1 MAGTNIFGQL
11 MTALTAQ
18 GATPSM
24 ITAAFTAV
32 GSALNTT
39 AAQVNQKLTA
49 LAALCDNPVAYAASA
64 PAIINDV
71 KVSSPVNIRGSFLSW
86 RHCGIRR
93 ARCKWRRPS
102 SRSSCR
108 YKVGT

>member
-1 MAGTNIFGQL
+1 

-71 KVSSPVNIRGSFLSW
+71 EGLVAGKYPGVVPLLETLRNPTSALQVAQTIQQIELQ
-86 RHCGIRR
+86 
-93 ARCKWRRPS
+93 
-102 SRSSCR
+102 
-108 YKVGT
+108 V